1 MDKLEDKQMKSVLE
15 FYRSKGD
22 RVAVLLAN
30 TFGSM
35 KFLCGSLVLFFVWIT
50 WNLNLLPMLKA
61 FDPYPFTMLTMIV
74 ALFSIILSVSVLI
87 NQHREGKMNSI
98 RQQIEFEVNIHAE
111 NEITK
116 MLEMLHEIQKKL
128 GINSTTDTE
137 LEKMKETLDIQELHE
152 KLSSIDE
159 NNP

>member
-1 MDKLEDKQMKSVLE
+1 MTKLEDKQMKSVLE
-15 FYRSKGD
+15 FDRSKGD

-35 KFLCGSLVLFFVWIT
+35 KFLCGSVALFLVWIT

-74 ALFSIILSVSVLI
+74 ALFSTILSVSVLI

-98 RQQIEFEVNIHAE
+98 RQKIEFEVNVHAE

-116 MLEMLHEIQKKL
+116 MLEMLHDIQKKL
-128 GINSTTDTE
+128 GIDNTTDTE
-137 LEKMKETLDIQELHE
+137 LEEMKETLDIQELHE
-152 KLSSIDE
+152 KLNSIDE